1 MPTKIFL
8 DPWLPCDIN
17 FGLLYARGHRFL
29 NGHLTRCIAS
39 ICLCRCCLF
48 LCGWDQWYQVLWCC
62 ILYVMLAL
70 SDVGAPETRYC
81 QCILIAY
88 GRVAPRLRRFRPR
101 IPSSY
106 VAVWSLLSG
115 LTVVASVTLDS
126 DDVRSFRVTVVIVRR
141 LHRPATLMV
150 PISTHVTC
158 NPVNLSWPINVS
170 WWVHS
175 STFNAP
181 VVGKFSVNTPWS
193 GQALR

>member
-39 ICLCRCCLF
+39 CISLCRCCLF

-81 QCILIAY
+81 QCVLIAY
-88 GRVAPRLRRFRPR
+88 TVGSLHVYDVFDQALLRHPSPCAVAPRLRRFRSR

-141 LHRPATLMV
+141 LHRPAIFRIVLFY
-150 PISTHVTC
+150 
-158 NPVNLSWPINVS
+158 LQ
-170 WWVHS
+170 
-175 STFNAP
+175 TFEQC
-181 VVGKFSVNTPWS
+181 F
-193 GQALR
+193 LC